1 MRLSDINSSEA
12 LFSLLYLTTEATFYQ
27 DTHNYEACLTAAKTM
42 LRFVLVWAWKDII
55 DVKTSKSKS
64 V

>member
-12 LFSLLYLTTEATFYQ
+12 LFSLLYLTTEAAFYQ

-42 LRFVLVWAWKDII
+42 LRFVLV
-55 DVKTSKSKS
+55 
-64 V
+64 